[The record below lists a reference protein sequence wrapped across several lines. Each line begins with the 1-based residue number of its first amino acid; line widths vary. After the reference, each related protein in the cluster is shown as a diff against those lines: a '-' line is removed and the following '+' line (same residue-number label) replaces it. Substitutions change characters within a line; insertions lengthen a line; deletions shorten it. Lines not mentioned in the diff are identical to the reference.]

1 MKKKLLIIVLL
12 VTTIILLIAVGVYAK
27 SISNLKLEIEG
38 VDISKDEYI
47 RAMNSKKYDITQY
60 FIKEY
65 GAKITKNFWEEEF
78 NGEYPYKMLADS
90 TIDELVRIH
99 SIYEIAKENG
109 YVYSAKYED
118 FINRLENEN
127 RTRAENIKNGKPIYG
142 LSKYSEDLFLEYET
156 DQLQK
161 NYCNDLSNERMEI
174 TNNEGKE
181 YYDKNKDRLFIKN
194 DDFELAYV
202 KVYYGYLELD
212 DEEVKNIKKHMIEI
226 SKKIDDN
233 NSLTSLVENDE
244 VLKEYFTNETILSEE
259 LSAKAKIIEDII
271 EISMELY
278 SGDVTQ
284 VLDQNGC
291 LYLIQCINRIDYDYI
306 PYEEV
311 VDNVKKA
318 LREEHYDD
326 IVAKRAEGLKVIK
339 DDNNVY
345 NFTKNNIK

>member
-1 MKKKLLIIVLL
+1 MSHFDLTSKRFKVEELTDLTMQETFWSDPNAAQKTIRRLNAMKEIVD
-12 VTTIILLIAVGVYAK
+12 AY
-27 SISNLKLEIEG
+27 
-38 VDISKDEYI
+38 
-47 RAMNSKKYDITQY
+47 
-60 FIKEY
+60 
-65 GAKITKNFWEEEF
+65 
-78 NGEYPYKMLADS
+78 
-90 TIDELVRIH
+90 
-99 SIYEIAKENG
+99 
-109 YVYSAKYED
+109 
-118 FINRLENEN
+118 
-127 RTRAENIKNGKPIYG
+127 
-142 LSKYSEDLFLEYET
+142 
-156 DQLQK
+156 DQLDT
-161 NYCNDLSNERMEI
+161 Y
-174 TNNEGKE
+174 
-181 YYDKNKDRLFIKN
+181 
-194 DDFELAYV
+194 
-202 KVYYGYLELD
+202 
-212 DEEVKNIKKHMIEI
+212 
-226 SKKIDDN
+226 
-233 NSLTSLVENDE
+233 LTSLEENDE